1 MFYRLLVLLR
11 KRSCNIGGMFLSY
24 ARLPLMF
31 FVLIYFLE
39 RCQNSPVRKVNID
52 GILFGLRATD
62 YISESEN
69 KRICVKVL
77 HDV

>member
-1 MFYRLLVLLR
+1 
-11 KRSCNIGGMFLSY
+11 
-24 ARLPLMF
+24 MF

-69 KRICVKVL
+69 RKICVKVL